1 MYYIRIYN
9 VLLNMF
15 IFLSVVLQKNI
26 IYFKLFVKVLFGI
39 LKFYIVGL
47 LLCLLRIKIKVFFFS
62 LEFESF
68 EGIKFVFM
76 YGKSFKK
83 EENLY
88 VYV

>member
-26 IYFKLFVKVLFGI
+26 IYFKLFVFLFGI

-47 LLCLLRIKIKVFFFS
+47 LLCLLRIKIKVYFFS